1 MIVNKNCF
9 LQTNWFGEILLQ
21 FWSHPVETN
30 QSCAVYWYFVKRL
43 LKNMINFQ
51 SLLILY
57 SYISVHIRTKATFTR
72 GKGARQLGNKKLALI
87 NGNVSAI
94 FVLISLFWSF
104 FLLWCQKSEWQK
116 NYWLEPIKKPDFFES
131 LTGEWNQLRLWFYFL
146 RLLEYFAD
154 RKRKFGTLNF
164 NWVLINFFY
173 HRSTVSKDE
182 RKWNYYRQVLPWI
195 QGE

>member
-104 FLLWCQKSEWQK
+104 FLLWCRKEWMTKKLLIGTNKETRPFWIVNRRVKS
-116 NYWLEPIKKPDFFES
+116 IA
-131 LTGEWNQLRLWFYFL
+131 TVV
-146 RLLEYFAD
+146 LLSKVA
-154 RKRKFGTLNF
+154 
-164 NWVLINFFY
+164 WVLCWQETKVWHVEF
-173 HRSTVSKDE
+173 
-182 RKWNYYRQVLPWI
+182 
-195 QGE
+195 